1 MKTASLLNGDQLQA
15 IFSNLDELIEVN
27 NRFADI
33 LQDALELA
41 NEQGDEVTLII
52 VNSCLSNHL
61 LLKFTLLSAS
71 SGYTIGRLQFTQL
84 LTSVNVIPISV
95 SFWYTV

>member
-1 MKTASLLNGDQLQA
+1 MKTASLLNADQLQA

-41 NEQGDEVTLII
+41 NEQGDEVTLVTAEMLAQNTTSII
-52 VNSCLSNHL
+52 HHVTN
-61 LLKFTLLSAS
+61 
-71 SGYTIGRLQFTQL
+71 
-84 LTSVNVIPISV
+84 
-95 SFWYTV
+95 

>member
-1 MKTASLLNGDQLQA
+1 MKTASLLNSDQLQA

-41 NEQGDEVTLII
+41 NEQGDEVIT
-52 VNSCLSNHL
+52 
-61 LLKFTLLSAS
+61 TQRYP
-71 SGYTIGRLQFTQL
+71 SGRPRTGQ
-84 LTSVNVIPISV
+84 
-95 SFWYTV
+95 

>member
-1 MKTASLLNGDQLQA
+1 MKTASLLNADQLQS

-41 NEQGDEVTLII
+41 NEQGDEVTMT
-52 VNSCLSNHL
+52 
-61 LLKFTLLSAS
+61 TL
-71 SGYTIGRLQFTQL
+71 
-84 LTSVNVIPISV
+84 
-95 SFWYTV
+95 

>member
-1 MKTASLLNGDQLQA
+1 MKTASLLNADQLQT

-41 NEQGDEVTLII
+41 NEQGDEVTIAT
-52 VNSCLSNHL
+52 
-61 LLKFTLLSAS
+61 KGPF
-71 SGYTIGRLQFTQL
+71 
-84 LTSVNVIPISV
+84 ISI
-95 SFWYTV
+95 SP

>member
-1 MKTASLLNGDQLQA
+1 MKTASLLNADQLQT

-41 NEQGDEVTLII
+41 NEQGDEVTIAT
-52 VNSCLSNHL
+52 
-61 LLKFTLLSAS
+61 KRPF
-71 SGYTIGRLQFTQL
+71 
-84 LTSVNVIPISV
+84 ISI
-95 SFWYTV
+95 STV